1 MSQPDAQLT
10 GDSTASA
17 GSVCYFIRVSIYSVT
32 VKWASSALIIHRPSV
47 CSALNWSIGLL
58 IRSLSCQ
65 IPTFV
70 RVLCVYWHWRSRL
83 HLSGTHSTCSRPL
96 SPCAGPAR
104 QRRQP
109 APFQSWLS
117 QSASVF
123 VWLRWAGHV
132 TVVRPLLAS
141 SSKATHTPDNLSVGN
156 DEHRDV
162 TPTATPSSFLAFLGT
177 PDQSSL
183 TRPSAITRPPQRA
196 DYVTAVGRVCLA
208 GWASPLQRIRAL
220 SDELHVL
227 RFVSGLQQL
236 GCSA

>member
-1 MSQPDAQLT
+1 M
-10 GDSTASA
+10 G
-17 GSVCYFIRVSIYSVT
+17 
-32 VKWASSALIIHRPSV
+32 LIGTHHPS
-47 CSALNWSIGLL
+47 SIGLFCPQL
-58 IRSLSCQ
+58 INWFVDPQPVLPNSNLRAR
-65 IPTFV
+65 TV
-70 RVLCVYWHWRSRL
+70 RVLALALPPASVGYPL
-83 HLSGTHSTCSRPL
+83 NLQQAPRPL

-183 TRPSAITRPPQRA
+183 TRPSAITQPPQRA

-208 GWASPLQRIRAL
+208 GWASPVQRIRAL